1 MIGYSTC
8 PYLWTSLRLSALI
21 SGGRRRGIIRLTHSD
36 PWQDALKHKKRER
49 RKNLHIK
56 IEAHVD
62 WPYMEYR
69 GLQRDTL
76 FGPPLWRRHAAAGG
90 PLSPLPGRLSP
101 RPPASAEGRRGPL
114 SAGRGERSGRRRRR
128 WLKPARPARS
138 APRPLPPPPVPPPTP
153 PPGRAIKSC
162 WRRSGR
168 PSLMRARLSVHWRRR
183 PEEVS
188 SGCPCLPAAAP
199 SHRPRRGGPAEHC
212 TSRGKGGGPPGHQLR
227 KGRGPY

>member
-1 MIGYSTC
+1 M
-8 PYLWTSLRLSALI
+8 SLSVDFLAFACSYFR
-21 SGGRRRGIIRLTHSD
+21 GKERGIIRLTHSD

-49 RKNLHIK
+49 RKNSHIK

-90 PLSPLPGRLSP
+90 PLPPLPGRFSP
-101 RPPASAEGRRGPL
+101 RPPASVEGRRGRL
-114 SAGRGERSGRRRRR
+114 SAGRGERSGAGGGGGDDSSP
-128 WLKPARPARS
+128 PARPA
-138 APRPLPPPPVPPPTP
+138 LPPARSRLPPSPPPTP
-153 PPGRAIKSC
+153 PPGMAIKSC

-168 PSLMRARLSVHWRRR
+168 PSLMRARLSVRWRRR

-199 SHRPRRGGPAEHC
+199 SHRLRRGGPAERC
-212 TSRGKGGGPPGHQLR
+212 TSRGKGGRPPGHQLR

>member
-1 MIGYSTC
+1 MINKPGFFPEQNHCFPPWQQWSVLSLLYVCTYMLGFLVRFLNFFSILSPFFKPVSQMIGYSTC

-128 WLKPARPARS
+128 
-138 APRPLPPPPVPPPTP
+138 
-153 PPGRAIKSC
+153 
-162 WRRSGR
+162 
-168 PSLMRARLSVHWRRR
+168 
-183 PEEVS
+183 
-188 SGCPCLPAAAP
+188 
-199 SHRPRRGGPAEHC
+199 
-212 TSRGKGGGPPGHQLR
+212 
-227 KGRGPY
+227 

>member
-1 MIGYSTC
+1 MAAVVCSLSAVCMHVHAWVFGEVFFYFFSIPSPFFKPVSQMIGYSTC

-128 WLKPARPARS
+128 
-138 APRPLPPPPVPPPTP
+138 
-153 PPGRAIKSC
+153 
-162 WRRSGR
+162 
-168 PSLMRARLSVHWRRR
+168 
-183 PEEVS
+183 
-188 SGCPCLPAAAP
+188 
-199 SHRPRRGGPAEHC
+199 
-212 TSRGKGGGPPGHQLR
+212 
-227 KGRGPY
+227 

>member
-1 MIGYSTC
+1 MLGFLVRFFFYFFSIPSPFFKPVSQMIGYSTC

-36 PWQDALKHKKRER
+36 PWQDALKYKKRER

-101 RPPASAEGRRGPL
+101 RLQP
-114 SAGRGERSGRRRRR
+114 RRRAGEAPCRQGEESGAGGGGGDDSSP
-128 WLKPARPARS
+128 PARPALPPARS
-138 APRPLPPPPVPPPTP
+138 RLPPSPPPP
-153 PPGRAIKSC
+153 
-162 WRRSGR
+162 
-168 PSLMRARLSVHWRRR
+168 
-183 PEEVS
+183 
-188 SGCPCLPAAAP
+188 
-199 SHRPRRGGPAEHC
+199 PRRGGLLKAADV
-212 TSRGKGGGPPGHQLR
+212 GADGHL
-227 KGRGPY
+227 